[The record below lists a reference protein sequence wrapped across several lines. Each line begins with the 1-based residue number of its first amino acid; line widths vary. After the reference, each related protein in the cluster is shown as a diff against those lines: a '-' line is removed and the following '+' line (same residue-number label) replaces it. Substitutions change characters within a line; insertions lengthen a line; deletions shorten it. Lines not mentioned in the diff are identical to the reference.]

1 MHFWDP
7 SQWDKMCFEYQRL
20 KFQWH
25 QLPPHIDSVLP
36 STNHWCPILTQYT
49 ASSPRNAQLSR
60 LDLVLASLLTV
71 VTVVKIQNDDLDH
84 QQQTSAGVTNPFD
97 SMTTIILKEELCK
110 LVNAES
116 RKIIFILMLRK
127 IFQSLLIL
135 TLYVRLAHKVAGW
148 CDNHLGNLFP
158 NSPLLIL
165 SDNQPHA
172 GKIVIQTSRN
182 YSMVC

>member
-1 MHFWDP
+1 
-7 SQWDKMCFEYQRL
+7 MCFEYQRL

-25 QLPPHIDSVLP
+25 QLPPHTDSVPP
-36 STNHWCPILTQYT
+36 SINHWCPILTQYT

-97 SMTTIILKEELCK
+97 SMTTIILKEELFK

-116 RKIIFILMLRK
+116 RKNNLYFNAVEN
-127 IFQSLLIL
+127 SLLIL

-165 SDNQPHA
+165 SDNQLHA
-172 GKIVIQTSRN
+172 GKIVIQTSGN
-182 YSMVC
+182 Y